1 MRSSEPLPAKTLALI
16 ARAGSGDRRAMEQLI
31 VQYQQ
36 RVARFVIVQI
46 KEDAQYEDVCQTVFV
61 KMVLSLGRL
70 RVPERFEPWLF
81 QIARNACRDHL
92 RARAGWRRLFSA
104 YQPSHETVPSPEPQP
119 DRLAAMDMQIGQLPP
134 PQQDILRLSLETPRS
149 YEEVAQLSRSSVS
162 AVKSRL
168 HRARENLR
176 ALLLAGDVE

>member
-1 MRSSEPLPAKTLALI
+1 LPAETLALI
-16 ARAGSGDRRAMEQLI
+16 AQAGSGDRRAMERLI

-36 RVARFVIVQI
+36 RVARFVIAQTND
-46 KEDAQYEDVCQTVFV
+46 DAHYEDLCQTIFV
-61 KMVLSLGRL
+61 KMVLSLPRL
-70 RVPERFEPWLF
+70 RAPERFEPWLF

-104 YQPSHETVPSPEPQP
+104 YEPLHERVPSPEPQP
-119 DRLAAMDMQIGQLPP
+119 DGLAAMEVQIGQLPP
-134 PQQDILRLSLETPRS
+134 PQRDALRLSLETPRS
-149 YEEVAQLSRSSVS
+149 YEEMAQLSRSSVS